1 MTDSSAPSPDPS
13 AVSSPAS
20 SPVPSSPRPPL
31 SVLELVGRS
40 DGSSAAQ
47 AIESAMRTAEEA
59 DRLGYERYWF
69 AEHHNTVTFQSS
81 ATTVLM
87 ANAAARTERIRIGS
101 GGVMLPNHAPL
112 AVAEQIGTIATM
124 HPGRVDLGLGR
135 APGTD
140 PVTASLLRRG
150 EADPQSFAREILA
163 LRGYFSEAN
172 AAPGSRVH
180 AVPAGGTDVP
190 IWVLGSSVNGASI
203 AGQLGLPFSFASHFA
218 PQQLAEAVAI
228 YRASFSTES
237 PTAQISEPRLMV
249 GVNVM
254 VAETEEKAQRLFT
267 THQQMAAGIVTGQ
280 RQLLQ
285 PPVDD
290 ITSVV
295 PERVLAQIAGMQT
308 VTAIGTA
315 EQVVERLAGIADA
328 TGADE
333 IITVTY
339 TYDPD
344 DRLTSLRLLAEAWGP
359 GAA

>member
-1 MTDSSAPSPDPS
+1 
-13 AVSSPAS
+13 
-20 SPVPSSPRPPL
+20 
-31 SVLELVGRS
+31 
-40 DGSSAAQ
+40 
-47 AIESAMRTAEEA
+47 
-59 DRLGYERYWF
+59 
-69 AEHHNTVTFQSS
+69 
-81 ATTVLM
+81 
-87 ANAAARTERIRIGS
+87 
-101 GGVMLPNHAPL
+101 
-112 AVAEQIGTIATM
+112 
-124 HPGRVDLGLGR
+124 
-135 APGTD
+135 
-140 PVTASLLRRG
+140 
-150 EADPQSFAREILA
+150 
-163 LRGYFSEAN
+163 
-172 AAPGSRVH
+172 VH

-218 PQQLAEAVAI
+218 PQQLAEAVGI

-254 VAETEEKAQRLFT
+254 VAETEKKAQRLFT

-295 PERVLAQIAGMQT
+295 PERVLAQIAGMQA

-339 TYDPD
+339 TFDPA
-344 DRLTSLRLLAEAWGP
+344 DRLTSLRLLAEAWGLE
-359 GAA
+359 GA